1 MNPEGGH
8 FKNTSIRP
16 QATRAGSNFPA
27 QEQDQR
33 LVLQKCL
40 DLEVLQ
46 PYYPKARSGEYQQ
59 LYVLQHG
66 VSFPSD
72 MAVWVGGK
80 ALTFIGKSD
89 LASGKIEAYFLF
101 YEFAIAGETA
111 RVDFVYNYDQ
121 TSTLKKMLVVSLDLQ
136 KTGNSWTIVEQKMEE
151 RES

>member
-8 FKNTSIRP
+8 FKHTSIGP
-16 QATRAGSNFPA
+16 QAAMADRNFLA

-46 PYYPKARSGEYQQ
+46 PYYPKAKSGEYQQ

-66 VSFPSD
+66 VSFPAD
-72 MAVWVGGK
+72 MAVSAGGK
-80 ALTFIGKSD
+80 ALAFIGKSQ
-89 LASGKIEAYFLF
+89 LASGNIEAYFLF
-101 YEFAIAGETA
+101 YEFAIAGDTA

-136 KTGNSWTIVEQKMEE
+136 KTGNSWVIVQQKTEE